1 MDIKK
6 PNFIIIGTAKCG
18 TSTLSRVLAEHPD
31 CCFSRPKE
39 VEFFYDDNN
48 YSKGW
53 EWYKKAFTHYNNEL
67 VIGESTPAYSDR
79 VLHPET
85 AKRIHQFN
93 PNMKLIYIVRDPYE
107 KFVSTWRM
115 WARKKWPTAMQGI
128 NYFFE
133 HESNNKWSTVK
144 SCCYSYQL
152 EAYKQYFPEDAFLII
167 FLEELSRD
175 PLQQY
180 QRVFQFLKLEPS
192 KFDWNNIHIK
202 ENGANQHYKTN
213 KYWTYLQQSRMRL
226 LVKNVLP
233 TTLIRLATQLVGPKK
248 IFVPREELSEE
259 NKKEFYRIVKPDALA
274 FLEKQGKP
282 ADYWAMT

>member
-1 MDIKK
+1 MEIKK
-6 PNFIIIGTAKCG
+6 PNFIIIGAAKCG
-18 TSTLSRVLAEHPD
+18 TTTLSRVLAEHPD

-39 VEFFYDDNN
+39 VRFFHDDNK

-53 EWYKKAFTHYNNEL
+53 ECYKEAFTHYNNEL
-67 VIGESTPAYSDR
+67 VVGECTPHYSDKIAF
-79 VLHPET
+79 PET
-85 AKRIHQFN
+85 AIRIHQFN
-93 PNMKLIYIVRDPYE
+93 PKIKLIYMVREPYE
-107 KFVSTWRM
+107 TFISAWRM
-115 WARKKWPTAMQGI
+115 RARIGEPIAMRGI

-133 HESNNKWSTVK
+133 HEPAIERIVK
-144 SCCYSYQL
+144 TYCYSYQL

-175 PLQQY
+175 SLQQY
-180 QRVFQFLKLEPS
+180 ERVFQFLKLEPS

-226 LVKNVLP
+226 LVKNILP

-248 IFVPREELSEE
+248 IFVPREELNEE

-282 ADYWAMT
+282 ADYWAMM

>member
-1 MDIKK
+1 
-6 PNFIIIGTAKCG
+6 
-18 TSTLSRVLAEHPD
+18 
-31 CCFSRPKE
+31 
-39 VEFFYDDNN
+39 
-48 YSKGW
+48 
-53 EWYKKAFTHYNNEL
+53 
-67 VIGESTPAYSDR
+67 
-79 VLHPET
+79 

-93 PNMKLIYIVRDPYE
+93 PNMKLIYIVREPYE
-107 KFVSTWRM
+107 KFISTWRM
-115 WARKKWPTAMQGI
+115 KARLNFPVVAKRGI

-133 HESNNKWSTVK
+133 HDSNNKWSTVK

-167 FLEELSRD
+167 FLEELSRE

-180 QRVFQFLKLEPS
+180 ERVFQFIKLEHS

-213 KYWTYLQQSRMRL
+213 KYWTYLQQSRMRT

-259 NKKEFYRIVKPDALA
+259 NKKE
-274 FLEKQGKP
+274 
-282 ADYWAMT
+282 